1 MKQQGK
7 WYQADIS
14 ILQARSCRVKCVCDC
29 MTTTMLQYLPYPPPC
44 HLWSC
49 HYSHMCLVRH
59 HHHCLLTIH
68 FASCLQT
75 INILY
80 GYSGICKM
88 LWWKCLLE
96 QKKKKQRNVKK
107 ISHYSPLVFLPLCRV
122 TAAGSA
128 SIIFVRKNWTFI
140 FFFHT
145 KIKKHSTWCVYIF
158 SNTVPVTELYFMCY
172 CTQY

>member
-1 MKQQGK
+1 
-7 WYQADIS
+7 
-14 ILQARSCRVKCVCDC
+14 
-29 MTTTMLQYLPYPPPC
+29 
-44 HLWSC
+44 
-49 HYSHMCLVRH
+49 MCLVRH

-75 INILY
+75 MNILY

-96 QKKKKQRNVKK
+96 QKKKKRNVKR

-140 FFFHT
+140 FFFHS
-145 KIKKHSTWCVYIF
+145 KIKKHPTWCVYIF
-158 SNTVPVTELYFMCY
+158 SNTVPVTELYFVHYRNAYTSRYNGCATVRSISWLTGRGWCSMSVLLPMCRIFP
-172 CTQY
+172 T